1 LVGNIFSQKTF
12 PTEGIQ
18 QVGGRRRKMKKLIY
32 AASVLGTLISGFGS
46 YADEY
51 ATRSKKY
58 VHYAGNRYPIGRIY
72 SAVKARDDYV
82 LMTQVYFNRED
93 LTYEFTYKAKDG
105 SLKELVF
112 DAFSG

>member
-1 LVGNIFSQKTF
+1 
-12 PTEGIQ
+12 
-18 QVGGRRRKMKKLIY
+18 MKKLIY

-51 ATRSKKY
+51 AMKSKGY
-58 VHYAGNRYPIGRIY
+58 AHYAGNRYPIGRIY

-82 LMTQVYFNRED
+82 LMTRVYFNRED
-93 LTYEFTYKAKDG
+93 LIYEFAYKAKDG
-105 SLKELVF
+105 SLKELMF